1 MYNIIYS
8 KEVKY
13 AIDNNLPIVALE
25 STIISH
31 GMPYPT
37 NLEVAKK
44 CEETVRNN
52 GAIPATIAIINGD
65 LVVGVDEEQ
74 LEYLATSKD
83 ILKVSRRD
91 MAYVVANKLS
101 GATTVAATM
110 IIAKLAGI
118 DVFAT
123 GGIGG
128 VHRGVEETWDIS
140 ADLEEL
146 AITDVCVVCA
156 GAKAILD
163 LPKTL
168 EYLETKGVL
177 VVGYNT
183 NDLPAFFTRNS
194 GIEVPIRIDTPLEI
208 AKVIK
213 AKKDLKINNGILIA
227 NPIEEKY
234 SFDKVEMDNAIQSA
248 LIEMNNLKIT
258 GKKVTPY
265 LLSKINEITKGQSL
279 ESNKHLV
286 YNNCKLAAL
295 ISKELKKL

>member
-194 GIEVPIRIDTPLEI
+194 GIEVPIRINTPLEI

-213 AKKDLKINNGILIA
+213 AKKDLKINNGILIT

-248 LIEMNNLKIT
+248 LVEMNNLKIT

-286 YNNCKLAAL
+286 YNNCKLATL

>member
-1 MYNIIYS
+1 MYNIVYS
-8 KEVKY
+8 TEVKN

-65 LVVGVDEEQ
+65 LVVGVDDNQ

-213 AKKDLKINNGILIA
+213 AKKDLKINNGILIT

-234 SFDKVEMDNAIQSA
+234 SFDKVEMDNAIHNA

>member
-194 GIEVPIRIDTPLEI
+194 GIEVPIRMDTPLEI

-213 AKKDLKINNGILIA
+213 AKKDLKINNGILIT